1 MIKSLEDLKKTF
13 KNKKV
18 FVTGHTGFK
27 GSWLCIF
34 LDLLGAK
41 VTGYALKPKGKINF
55 FNLAGINKIIARS
68 IIGDVRDYSKLKK
81 SITNCRPDFIV
92 HMAAQS
98 IVRYSYV
105 NPKLTYETNT
115 LGTLNILNI
124 IYELNFIK
132 NVLII
137 TTDKVYENM
146 NNRFSYKESSRLGG
160 LDPYSNSKACAEL
173 ISKSYNNSF
182 FKKNKIFLATA
193 RSGNIIGGG
202 DFSKDRIV
210 PDFFRSFRSRKI
222 FLRSPNSIRPWQHV
236 IEPLY
241 GYILLLLKLNNKEK
255 FSNQS
260 WNFGPN
266 NQSKHKSV
274 LDIINL
280 INKEFNNNIKI
291 IKNKKNYA
299 QTYLETKFLTLNSLK
314 AKKILKW
321 KTKYNIK
328 DVIKLT
334 SNWQKNFLEGCDM
347 LKFSRK
353 QILDYF
359 N

>member
-1 MIKSLEDLKKTF
+1 
-13 KNKKV
+13 
-18 FVTGHTGFK
+18 
-27 GSWLCIF
+27 
-34 LDLLGAK
+34 
-41 VTGYALKPKGKINF
+41 
-55 FNLAGINKIIARS
+55 
-68 IIGDVRDYSKLKK
+68 
-81 SITNCRPDFIV
+81 
-92 HMAAQS
+92 
-98 IVRYSYV
+98 
-105 NPKLTYETNT
+105 
-115 LGTLNILNI
+115 
-124 IYELNFIK
+124 
-132 NVLII
+132 
-137 TTDKVYENM
+137 
-146 NNRFSYKESSRLGG
+146 
-160 LDPYSNSKACAEL
+160 
-173 ISKSYNNSF
+173 
-182 FKKNKIFLATA
+182 
-193 RSGNIIGGG
+193 
-202 DFSKDRIV
+202 
-210 PDFFRSFRSRKI
+210 
-222 FLRSPNSIRPWQHV
+222 
-236 IEPLY
+236 
-241 GYILLLLKLNNKEK
+241 LNNKEK

-299 QTYLETKFLTLNSLK
+299 RTYLETKFLTLNSLK